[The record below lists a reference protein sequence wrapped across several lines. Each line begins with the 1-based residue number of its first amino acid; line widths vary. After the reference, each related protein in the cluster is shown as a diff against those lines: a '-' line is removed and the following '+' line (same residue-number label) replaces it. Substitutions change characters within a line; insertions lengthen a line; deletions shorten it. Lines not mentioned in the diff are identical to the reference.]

1 MKPYIR
7 YTQNKSQ
14 TEQKYHPSFKM
25 CIKIH
30 WFYFPGLCTLVGI
43 ILYIG
48 SITEEVGNKP
58 KVSLEDQQFVYYY
71 GSSFM
76 MAVGSF
82 ALTEMSG
89 VFSVY
94 LYITRYKHSQR
105 KKHLQALKSE
115 QNDRIQN
122 WRHKRSRPQSRDR
135 SQSRDRDRS
144 RDTSLSRSES
154 YYTYTPISDTTYTSH
169 ELSNFSFPKDSSR
182 NTLNTTTVVETH
194 NPSLREN
201 AQPLPSTTYEYFR
214 KTTPV

>member
-1 MKPYIR
+1 MF
-7 YTQNKSQ
+7 S
-14 TEQKYHPSFKM
+14 
-25 CIKIH
+25 
-30 WFYFPGLCTLVGI
+30 GLCTLVGL

-58 KVSLEDQQFVYYY
+58 KVSLKDAQFHY
-71 GSSFM
+71 GYGPSFF

-94 LYITRYKHSQR
+94 LYITRYKNAQ
-105 KKHLQALKSE
+105 KKKRLQALKSE
-115 QNDRIQN
+115 TNDRNQI

-135 SQSRDRDRS
+135 SQSRERS

-154 YYTYTPISDTTYTSH
+154 YYTYTPISETTCASH
-169 ELSNFSFPKDSSR
+169 ELSNYSFPNDTSR
-182 NTLNTTTVVETH
+182 NTLSTMTIAETH
-194 NPSLREN
+194 TPRDNLYSPTNIDYL
-201 AQPLPSTTYEYFR
+201 R

>member
-1 MKPYIR
+1 MDYLHVQADKSWYNFITKPF
-7 YTQNKSQ
+7 
-14 TEQKYHPSFKM
+14 SFS
-25 CIKIH
+25 IS
-30 WFYFPGLCTLVGI
+30 GLCTLVGI

-58 KVSLEDQQFVYYY
+58 KVSLEDTQFSYYY

-105 KKHLQALKSE
+105 KKRQQALKTE

-122 WRHKRSRPQSRDR
+122 WRHKRSRPQTRDR

-169 ELSNFSFPKDSSR
+169 ELSNFSFPKDASR
-182 NTLNTTTVVETH
+182 NTLSQTTVAETH
-194 NPSLREN
+194 NFKEN
-201 AQPLPSTTYEYFR
+201 AQPYPNTNYDYFR